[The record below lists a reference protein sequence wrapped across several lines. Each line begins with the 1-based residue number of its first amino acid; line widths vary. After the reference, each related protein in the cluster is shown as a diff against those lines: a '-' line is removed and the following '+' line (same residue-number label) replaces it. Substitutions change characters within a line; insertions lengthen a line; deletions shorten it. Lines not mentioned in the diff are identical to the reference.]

1 MFFINFKRI
10 IKTGFINFWRNGV
23 VSLSAVMVMSVTL
36 LIIASVMFTSALLN
50 HTLDELKDKV
60 DVNINIVPTAFEDDI
75 LLLKKSLES
84 LPEVEQVTY
93 INREQVLENYKARHV
108 DDHGLIAAIDALGE
122 NPLGATLL
130 VKAKNPERYADIQI
144 FLEQNYPANSSD
156 SIISKINYVNKQ
168 LIIDR
173 LNGIVK
179 AGEQLGAIVTFIFIL
194 LSILITLNT
203 IRLAMFISRDEIK
216 VMNLVGADNSYIS
229 GPFIITG
236 AMYGF
241 FSAIFVL
248 ALLYPITYWIGPKIS
263 EAFFDLNIFNYYM
276 AHFGEVFVVI
286 LGAGVV
292 IGSISSFLAVNRY
305 IKK

>member
-10 IKTGFINFWRNGV
+10 IKTGFMNFWRNGV

-36 LIIASVMFTSALLN
+36 MIVASVMFTSALLN
-50 HTLDELKDKV
+50 HTLESLKDKV
-60 DVNINIVPTAFEDDI
+60 DVNVNALPTAFEDDI

-84 LPEVEQVTY
+84 LPEVESVEYLT
-93 INREQVLENYKARHV
+93 REQVLENYKTRHAN
-108 DDHGLIAAIDALGE
+108 DQKILSALDE
-122 NPLGATLL
+122 LNDNPFGASLN
-130 VKAKNPERYADIQI
+130 VKAKDPEHYINI
-144 FLEQNYPANSSD
+144 ETFLNENYPANTTD
-156 SIISKINYVNKQ
+156 SIIDNVNYANKKVAIEKLNKIVT
-168 LIIDR
+168 
-173 LNGIVK
+173 

-194 LSILITLNT
+194 ISILITLNT

-216 VMNLVGADNSYIS
+216 VMNLVGADSSYIS

-236 AMYGF
+236 AMYGL

-263 EAFFDLNIFNYYM
+263 EAFFDMNVFSYYL
-276 AHFGEVFVVI
+276 ANFGQMFLVI
-286 LGAGVV
+286 LSSGII

>member
-10 IKTGFINFWRNGV
+10 IKTGFVNFWRNGV

-50 HTLDELKDKV
+50 HTLDELKNKV
-60 DVNINIVPTAFEDDI
+60 DVNVNALPTAFEDDI

-84 LPEVEQVTY
+84 LPEVASVEY
-93 INREQVLENYKARHV
+93 ISREQVLENYKMRHA
-108 DDHGLIAAIDALGE
+108 DDDKILDALDE
-122 NPLGATLL
+122 LATNPFGATINIR
-130 VKAKNPERYADIQI
+130 AKDPEHYTNIET
-144 FLEQNYPANSSD
+144 FLSQNYPANTPD
-156 SIISKINYVNKQ
+156 SIIDTINYANKK
-168 LIIDR
+168 IAIDK
-173 LNGIVK
+173 LSGIVK

-194 LSILITLNT
+194 LSIIITLNT

-236 AMYGF
+236 AMYGL

-248 ALLYPITYWIGPKIS
+248 ALLYPITLWIGPKIAQ
-263 EAFFDLNIFNYYM
+263 AFFELNVYTYYIS
-276 AHFGEVFVVI
+276 HFGEMFVVI